1 MDAGV
6 SHCSASKRHK
16 YDWCPL
22 PFGVSGSHDLQG
34 QKCGEHKPQT
44 SVALTATAG
53 VAKGA
58 SNISHMT
65 SPYNDPQYKA
75 NRRQVLSDG
84 KATICALCGK
94 AGANTADHI
103 VPLMF
108 GGDNSIDNLQP
119 AHQSCNS
126 RKGATQQNK
135 RAAQQAQTRTQI
147 TAPPITQE
155 PQKNT
160 ENDFFMTKR
169 KTPTLISIS
178 YPKNQPELAVTGE
191 DQDVDWRIGREQPRL
206 ESVAV
211 GTLSYG
217 HQVASWAE
225 RFMQI
230 TLMPW
235 QVHALSGQLTHDE
248 NGVLQFREALCS
260 TSRQAGKSVALQAL
274 LGWWITEG
282 AIIRGGPQSVMSV
295 ANKLDRA
302 EAIFGSLAH
311 ILHDIFGA
319 KLVMAVGRKS
329 VEMPDGSRWEVRAA
343 TKSLH
348 GGSHDL
354 IVVDELWDI
363 DPEVVDD
370 ALRPSQI
377 ARKSPLLSC
386 WSTAGDQS
394 SETMIKMRQQAMA
407 DIDKGITS
415 PLYFAEWSMPANLD
429 PYDERNWY
437 WANPS
442 LGTTITIEALRS
454 VSKKDSFLRAHLN
467 QWITARGAWLD
478 LGVWEKNQ
486 TNTPMPDGGILS
498 VDSSVDDARYV
509 GVRAAQIDG
518 KVIVQTEFVV
528 ETEAD
533 MWLEIARVMDNPEV
547 QLLITPT
554 LDIHVPLPLR
564 RRTTITGYA
573 ELTKFTTLVR
583 SMIHEGTVQHRGE
596 TLLADHVSR
605 AVLVKTPTGA
615 VISSQ
620 RSPGPIELCRVM
632 VWAVAQV
639 SKPKQKTKPMMV
651 IVGG

>member
-1 MDAGV
+1 MGNTN
-6 SHCSASKRHK
+6 
-16 YDWCPL
+16 
-22 PFGVSGSHDLQG
+22 
-34 QKCGEHKPQT
+34 PQVP
-44 SVALTATAG
+44 VALKATAG
-53 VAKGA
+53 EAKGA
-58 SNISHMT
+58 SNIRLMT
-65 SPYNDPQYKA
+65 SPYNDPIYKA
-75 NRRQVLSDG
+75 NRKQILSDG

-94 AGANTADHI
+94 PGANTADHI
-103 VPLMF
+103 VSLMF
-108 GGDNSIDNLQP
+108 GGDNSLDNLQP
-119 AHQSCNS
+119 AHQTCNS
-126 RKGATQQNK
+126 KKGALQQNK
-135 RAAQQAQTRTQI
+135 RSAAQAQRRNS
-147 TAPPITQE
+147 TQE
-155 PQKNT
+155 NKT
-160 ENDFFMTKR
+160 DFFTDNT
-169 KTPTLISIS
+169 KTPTLISVS
-178 YPKNQPELAVTGE
+178 YPRNQRELAVTGE
-191 DQDVDWRIGREQPRL
+191 DCQVDWRIGREQPRL
-206 ESVAV
+206 ESVNV
-211 GTLSYG
+211 GAESYG
-217 HQVASWAE
+217 PLVAEWAK

-235 QVHALSGQLTHDE
+235 QVHAISAQLSKNE
-248 NGVLQFREALCS
+248 NGDLQFREACVS
-260 TSRQAGKSVALQAL
+260 TARQAGKSVALQAL

-302 EAIFGSLAH
+302 EAIFTSLAH
-311 ILHDIFGA
+311 ILKDIFGA

-407 DIDKGITS
+407 DIDKGISS
-415 PLYFAEWSMPANLD
+415 PLYFAEWSMPGHLD

-442 LGTTITIEALRS
+442 LGTTITVEALRA
-454 VSKKDSFLRAHLN
+454 VSKKDSFMRAHLN

-478 LGVWEKNQ
+478 LGVWEKNV
-486 TNTPMPDGGILS
+486 TDIPMPEGGYLS

-509 GVRAAQIDG
+509 GVRAAEIDG

-528 ETEAD
+528 ETEAE
-533 MWLEIARVMDNPEV
+533 MWNAIERVMENPEV

-554 LDIHVPLPLR
+554 LDIHVPTSLR
-564 RRTTITGYA
+564 RRTSLTGYA
-573 ELTKFTTLVR
+573 ELTKYTTLVR
-583 SMIHEGTVQHRGE
+583 SMIHEGNVKHHGE
-596 TLLADHVSR
+596 TLLADHCGR
-605 AVLVKTPTGA
+605 AVLVKVPSGA
-615 VISSQ
+615 VLSSQ
-620 RSPGPIELCRVM
+620 KSPGPIELCRCM

-651 IVGG
+651 VVNR